1 MQQQFFDRE
10 VHYVAN
16 ETIRKAAKQAG
27 VKLWEVAECFGVA
40 DSTFSRQMRRE
51 LPIDKQEKAL
61 ATIRA
66 IAAQREEE

>member
-1 MQQQFFDRE
+1 M
-10 VHYVAN
+10 AN

-27 VKLWEVAECFGVA
+27 VKLWEVAECCGVA

-51 LPIDKQEKAL
+51 FPAEKQKKVL

-66 IAAQREEE
+66 IAAQREGERTW